1 MAGTA
6 TRRIPAAPQNFLLHY
21 LRNQLLEASISR
33 QQIRRK
39 LTGLKSS
46 HGR

>member
-1 MAGTA
+1 MARTA
-6 TRRIPAAPQNFLLHY
+6 TRRMPEAPQKLLLHY
-21 LRNQLLEASISR
+21 LRNQLQEASTNR

-46 HGR
+46 CDR